1 MQVGNEELLPIGRFS
16 QLTGLTAKALR
27 HYDDVG
33 LLRPAHV
40 DQWTGYRWYSLAQ
53 AREAE
58 AIRRLRGFEISL
70 DEIAAVLHD
79 ETLLRERLAVQRARL
94 EGRAVETTRMLAEL
108 DRLIHGEEKL
118 VPDDKLEYAI
128 EDVPEIT
135 LAAIRVRV
143 PMEELPMTIPRLI
156 GETAGWVAA
165 NGGFRGAPVAICPP
179 PDDDGIVDLKVG
191 WPVDGSVAPP
201 EPLELWT
208 CEAGRAAVHVYT
220 GDFSGLHATWRRLWE
235 SLHAD
240 GIEPTGEG
248 REHYETSPEEVS
260 DPSEHVTRIVWPL

>member
-1 MQVGNEELLPIGRFS
+1 MRVGNEELLPIGRFS

-27 HYDDVG
+27 HYDEVG
-33 LLRPAHV
+33 VLRPAHV
-40 DQWTGYRWYSLAQ
+40 DGWTGYRWYSLAQ

-58 AIRRLRGFEISL
+58 AIRRLRSFELPL

-94 EGRAVETTRMLAEL
+94 EGRAVETARMLAEL

-118 VPDDKLEYAI
+118 VPDEKLDYAI
-128 EDVPEIT
+128 EDVPELT
-135 LAAIRVRV
+135 LAAIRRRV
-143 PMEELPMTIPRLI
+143 PMEELPTAIPQAI
-156 GETAGWVAA
+156 GQTAGWVAE
-165 NGGFRGAPVAICPP
+165 NGGFRGAPVCVCPP
-179 PDDDGIVDLKVG
+179 PDDDGLVDLKVG
-191 WPVDGSVAPP
+191 WPVDGSVTPP
-201 EPLELWT
+201 EPLELWV
-208 CEAGRAAVHVYT
+208 CEPARAAVHVYT
-220 GDFSGLHATWRRLWE
+220 GEFTGLHATWRRLWE

-248 REHYETSPEEVS
+248 REHYETSPEEVN